1 MPITAPVPDAAAL
14 RRVADCREHLELAD
28 GRHVIIC
35 PVDPTDAHA
44 EQLFVTEGLSAGQQV
59 VTDGG
64 DKLADGIKVDVH
76 TNTEN
81 NSGGRRK
88 QA

>member
-1 MPITAPVPDAAAL
+1 LIVPVAAVQRGPQGTFVYLVQNGTAKVQPVSTGVTQGT
-14 RRVADCREHLELAD
+14 RIE
-28 GRHVIIC
+28 I
-35 PVDPTDAHA
+35 
-44 EQLFVTEGLSAGQQV
+44 TEGLSAGQQV

-76 TNTEN
+76 TNTGTN
-81 NSGGRRK
+81 NGGRRK